1 MALVLIKGAE
11 TADEKRRARA
21 AEEQL
26 NALVAQM
33 RQIMAKYDTNS
44 DGAISPDELTGL
56 MKDMSPTG
64 EVADDDVKAVFKLSD
79 IDHSGDLKSG
89 EIRKA
94 IQIWGEVLKQR
105 YPAPPA
111 KKSSLCNVL

>member
-44 DGAISPDELTGL
+44 DGALSLEEATTMLQFAG
-56 MKDMSPTG
+56 G
-64 EVADDDVKAVFKLSD
+64 EEVVNQAGGGDVMRHYVKAQFAKFDVNHDVSNPPL
-79 IDHSGDLKSG
+79 
-89 EIRKA
+89 
-94 IQIWGEVLKQR
+94 
-105 YPAPPA
+105 PARNLGCP
-111 KKSSLCNVL
+111 